1 MEQSAMTTLQA
12 LEQKL
17 KAHDWYYDYSDD
29 GSVYR
34 RGRDQSDEIHKLSRQ
49 LAAAGQ
55 EAEVTVL
62 FKKYSPFAAQGQK

>member
-1 MEQSAMTTLQA
+1 MTTLID

-34 RGRDQSDEIHKLSRQ
+34 KGRDQSDEIHKLSRQ
-49 LAAAGQ
+49 LRAAGQ
-55 EAEVTVL
+55 QDAVEAL
-62 FKKYSPFAAQGQK
+62 IKKYSPFVAQEQK

>member
-1 MEQSAMTTLQA
+1 MEQIAMTTLQA

-34 RGRDQSDEIHKLSRQ
+34 RGRDQSDEINKLSRQ

-55 EAEVTVL
+55 EAAVAVL